1 MNSVFK
7 ITLHKKDLELLK
19 ALQVFFGGIGK
30 ITGSDTVSYRVE
42 TLDGLINNIIPH
54 LDKYPLHTQKRADY
68 ELFKRVVIL
77 TGKKQHLTSKGLQ
90 EIINIK
96 ASMNKGVSEEL
107 LAEFP
112 DTTPVF
118 RPLVET
124 PEAININ
131 PYWLAGFTA
140 GDGCFFVY
148 AEKDSKMRTGI
159 RSKLRFNICQHLK
172 DKLLLERILSYLN
185 CGSVTEA
192 SRGEVNFDVHKFSDI
207 YDIILP
213 FFEKYHIHGVKSL
226 DFQDFKLVAELM
238 KTKAHLT
245 KEGVEKIL
253 QIKSNMNKS
262 RKIGKV

>member
-54 LDKYPLHTQKRADY
+54 LDKYPLISQKKVDY
-68 ELFKRVVIL
+68 ELFKRIVFIMKDKL
-77 TGKKQHLTSKGLQ
+77 HLTEKGLQ
-90 EIINIK
+90 DIINIK

-131 PYWLAGFTA
+131 PY
-140 GDGCFFVY
+140 
-148 AEKDSKMRTGI
+148 
-159 RSKLRFNICQHLK
+159 
-172 DKLLLERILSYLN
+172 
-185 CGSVTEA
+185 
-192 SRGEVNFDVHKFSDI
+192 
-207 YDIILP
+207 
-213 FFEKYHIHGVKSL
+213 
-226 DFQDFKLVAELM
+226 
-238 KTKAHLT
+238 
-245 KEGVEKIL
+245 
-253 QIKSNMNKS
+253 
-262 RKIGKV
+262 